1 MKSVT
6 PPPPISFYISD
17 ITNSSSFNGKIF
29 RKKSM
34 IEKLLDYVYAPCVSF
49 SSGDQYKTS
58 SSIVTKG
65 SEKQF

>member
-1 MKSVT
+1 
-6 PPPPISFYISD
+6 
-17 ITNSSSFNGKIF
+17 
-29 RKKSM
+29 M